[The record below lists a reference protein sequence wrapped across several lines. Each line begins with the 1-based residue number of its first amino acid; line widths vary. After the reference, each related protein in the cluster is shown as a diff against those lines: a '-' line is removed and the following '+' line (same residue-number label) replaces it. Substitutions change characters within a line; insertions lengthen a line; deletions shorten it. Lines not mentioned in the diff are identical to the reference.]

1 LKWFAKRRWAAVE
14 SREIDRMCLKGCGC
28 LTNKKGE
35 LVKRLKEI
43 WDEMVEMSEAKD
55 WEEVKDE
62 VSDVMFGVGR
72 LVGYVCGRVY
82 VSVWYDER
90 HVRKIEKRFEEY
102 GCVRSK
108 RNLVGGK
115 CPAAAGK

>member
-1 LKWFAKRRWAAVE
+1 
-14 SREIDRMCLKGCGC
+14 
-28 LTNKKGE
+28 
-35 LVKRLKEI
+35 
-43 WDEMVEMSEAKD
+43 
-55 WEEVKDE
+55 
-62 VSDVMFGVGR
+62 
-72 LVGYVCGRVY
+72 
-82 VSVWYDER
+82 VWYDER

>member
-1 LKWFAKRRWAAVE
+1 MDCDEKVSSSE

-28 LTNKKGE
+28 LRNEKGE
-35 LVKRLKEI
+35 LGKRLKEI
-43 WDEMVEMSEAKD
+43 WDEVKEVCEAES

-72 LVGYVCGRVY
+72 LLGYGCGRVY
-82 VSVWYDER
+82 VPVWYDGR
-90 HVRKIEKRFEEY
+90 HVRKIEARFEEY

>member
-1 LKWFAKRRWAAVE
+1 MVWWNAVE

-28 LTNKKGE
+28 LTNEKGE
-35 LVKRLKEI
+35 LGKRLKEI
-43 WDEMVEMSEAKD
+43 WDEVVEVFEAKD

-82 VSVWYDER
+82 VSVWYDGR

-115 CPAAAGK
+115 CQALSEE

>member
-1 LKWFAKRRWAAVE
+1 MVWEEKLKSSE

-43 WDEMVEMSEAKD
+43 WDEVVEVSEAKT

-62 VSDVMFGVGR
+62 VSDVMFGLGR
-72 LVGYVCGRVY
+72 LAGYMCGRVY
-82 VSVWYDER
+82 VPVWYDGR
-90 HVRKIEKRFEEY
+90 HVSKIEARFEEY

-115 CPAAAGK
+115 CPAAAEE

>member
-1 LKWFAKRRWAAVE
+1 VV
-14 SREIDRMCLKGCGC
+14 G
-28 LTNKKGE
+28 
-35 LVKRLKEI
+35 KRLKEI
-43 WDEMVEMSEAKD
+43 WDEVVE
-55 WEEVKDE
+55 
-62 VSDVMFGVGR
+62 
-72 LVGYVCGRVY
+72 

-90 HVRKIEKRFEEY
+90 HVRKIEARFEEY

>member
-1 LKWFAKRRWAAVE
+1 MRRWAAVRQR
-14 SREIDRMCLKGCGC
+14 RERDRMCLKGCGC

-35 LVKRLKEI
+35 VGKRLKEI
-43 WDEMVEMSEAKD
+43 WDEVVE
-55 WEEVKDE
+55 VP
-62 VSDVMFGVGR
+62 
-72 LVGYVCGRVY
+72 
-82 VSVWYDER
+82 VWYDER
-90 HVRKIEKRFEEY
+90 HVRKIEARFEEY

>member
-1 LKWFAKRRWAAVE
+1 MRNE
-14 SREIDRMCLKGCGC
+14 
-28 LTNKKGE
+28 KGE
-35 LVKRLKEI
+35 LVKRIKEI
-43 WDEMVEMSEAKD
+43 WDEVKEVCEAES

-72 LVGYVCGRVY
+72 LMGYMVGRVY
-82 VSVWYDER
+82 VSVWYDGR
-90 HVRKIEKRFEEY
+90 HVKKIEKRFEEY

-115 CPAAAGK
+115 CPTAAGK

>member
-1 LKWFAKRRWAAVE
+1 MDWDEKVSSSE
-14 SREIDRMCLKGCGC
+14 SRKIDRMCLKGCGC
-28 LTNKKGE
+28 LRNEKGE

-43 WDEMVEMSEAKD
+43 WDEVVEVFEAKD

-62 VSDVMFGVGR
+62 VSDVMFGLGR
-72 LVGYVCGRVY
+72 LGGYVCGRVY
-82 VSVWYDER
+82 VSVWYDGR

-115 CPAAAGK
+115 CPSLSEE

>member
-1 LKWFAKRRWAAVE
+1 MDWDEKVSSSE

-28 LTNKKGE
+28 LRNEKGE

-43 WDEMVEMSEAKD
+43 WDEVVEVFEAKD
-55 WEEVKDE
+55 REEVKDE

-72 LVGYVCGRVY
+72 LLGYGCGRVY
-82 VSVWYDER
+82 VPVWYDER

>member
-1 LKWFAKRRWAAVE
+1 
-14 SREIDRMCLKGCGC
+14 MCLKGCGC
-28 LTNKKGE
+28 LTNEKGE
-35 LVKRLKEI
+35 LGKRLKEI
-43 WDEMVEMSEAKD
+43 WDEMKEVYEAES

-72 LVGYVCGRVY
+72 LMGYVVGRVY
-82 VSVWYDER
+82 VPMWYDVR

-102 GCVRSK
+102 GCVRSA

-115 CPAAAGK
+115 CPSLSEE

>member
-1 LKWFAKRRWAAVE
+1 MRNE
-14 SREIDRMCLKGCGC
+14 
-28 LTNKKGE
+28 KGE
-35 LVKRLKEI
+35 LVKRIKEI
-43 WDEMVEMSEAKD
+43 WDEVKEVCEAES

-72 LVGYVCGRVY
+72 LMGYMVGRVY
-82 VSVWYDER
+82 VSVWYDGR
-90 HVRKIEKRFEEY
+90 HVKKIEKRFEEY

-115 CPAAAGK
+115 CPSE

>member
-1 LKWFAKRRWAAVE
+1 
-14 SREIDRMCLKGCGC
+14 MCLKGCGC
-28 LTNKKGE
+28 LTNEKGE
-35 LVKRLKEI
+35 LGKRLKEI
-43 WDEMVEMSEAKD
+43 WDEVVEVSEARD

-82 VSVWYDER
+82 VPVWYDER
-90 HVRKIEKRFEEY
+90 HVRKIEARFEEY